1 MWHYRMWYTFFKY
14 SKKRVMMKSSRIPL
28 IVVVIVIIGVILI
41 WIHTIDDGNRI
52 LNANNH
58 NEEPTPYYSK
68 ENRDKAP

>member
-1 MWHYRMWYTFFKY
+1 
-14 SKKRVMMKSSRIPL
+14 MMKSSRIPL